1 MRILALSVTYTY
13 SQGLC
18 RRKPCTCIHTTC
30 HHQGLLG
37 EGREVSAGEPRVA
50 RRKHLVSAHT
60 YNMSYNLIYAA
71 RKCVRALVRALV

>member
-18 RRKPCTCIHTTC
+18 RRKPFTCTHTTC
-30 HHQGLLG
+30 HHQGLLAQG
-37 EGREVSAGEPRVA
+37 GEVSAREPRVA

-60 YNMSYNLIYAA
+60 YNMSYKLIYAT
-71 RKCVRALVRALV
+71 RMRVRDLV